1 MITKLKETLGIIK
14 ANPIKCGFIILITI
28 YLLTLCLN
36 FDIADWLNLT
46 AKTSDK
52 CNYLAKEQL
61 IIKTQNI
68 NKSQN
73 LTTIIDINN
82 NCNSSNPE
90 KQIIAKRDL
99 TKLQDYIAIFATFF
113 VAIAIF
119 IIESQKHQL
128 KSLDKII
135 IERVLN
141 RLVAVTISCLV
152 LFLFLFYHGNSI
164 YWSNSI
170 ILIFI
175 FYTPVT
181 LYLLGLFYKKTRNQ
195 ANTISDLK
203 APEQISTVWKEL
215 LQPETINKLSN
226 EEIDSLLE
234 NSFVKHCEILDLHY
248 KDYSQKQRLR
258 SFLINDK
265 VMNCLI
271 NYHPSFVAIMNFY
284 ENEKDTYFKNHYRE
298 LLNTAFA
305 KNEQQLLF
313 NLLRA
318 FRGWLGE
325 EKKDLLKFPLEEKK
339 VKFPLEVLEYYFDRL
354 LENCDNLKNCKYYED
369 FILAIKHKINLFSLI
384 IKCANKVLLPDI
396 SDDENYYDDNDDYY
410 DDNNDDYK
418 KSIDKLK
425 SVFFLNNSDLLILL
439 LSISRYFIGENLA
452 KMYIFDNNSY
462 RHTIKKIIK
471 FFEIFYEVFEQY
483 NKNIIFSDQKEE
495 EKEALIKGIPTEI
508 IDKILDNLIF
518 FTLVKDFFNWQKSLL
533 EKEEKLDNNDF
544 YKIYPE
550 IYQKYISQII
560 EVGLSYDS
568 ENYKQ
573 KIFIKY
579 FEDYSNKIFDYCSEI
594 YKEEKTEGRQQD
606 YKKIYNKYKN
616 ILFP

>member
-14 ANPIKCGFIILITI
+14 ANPIKCIFIIIIIIYLII

-36 FDIADWLNLT
+36 FDIADLLNLT

-141 RLVAVTISCLV
+141 GLGAVTISCLV

-170 ILIFI
+170 IFIFI
-175 FYTPVT
+175 FYTRVT
-181 LYLLGLFYKKTRNQ
+181 LYLLSLFYKKTRNQ

-203 APEQISTVWKEL
+203 APEQISKVWQEL

-226 EEIDSLLE
+226 QEIDSLLE

-248 KDYSQKQRLR
+248 KDYSQKRRLR

-271 NYHPSFVAIMNFY
+271 DCHPSFVAIMNFY
-284 ENEKDTYFKNHYRE
+284 ENEKDTYFKDHYQE
-298 LLNTAFA
+298 LFNAAFA
-305 KNEQQLLF
+305 KNEQKSL

-318 FRGWLGE
+318 LTSWLGRINE
-325 EKKDLLKFPLEEKK
+325 PRKE
-339 VKFPLEVLEYYFDRL
+339 EVLEYYFDRL
-354 LENCDNLKNCKYYED
+354 LENCDNLKNCKDYEV

-396 SDDENYYDDNDDYY
+396 SDDENCY

-462 RHTIKKIIK
+462 YHTIKKIIK

-508 IDKILDNLIF
+508 IDKILDSLIF
-518 FTLVKDFFNWQKSLL
+518 FTLVKNFFNWQKSLL

-616 ILFP
+616 ILFPPQS